1 MSLFKPSEL
10 HAFLKEMDIRPKK
23 GLSQNFLIDG
33 NILRKMVESAA
44 IEPHDLILEI
54 GPGPGVLTEALLK
67 TDAEVIAIEKDPNL
81 AHHLNRLQNGKLQI
95 ISSDF
100 RSVCLPSLI
109 QNKKAKVLANIPY
122 HLTGIILQTLLPM
135 HTQIESIHLM
145 IQKEVADRC
154 TAKVGTKDYS
164 SFTLFTQYHS
174 TPAVLFK
181 VPPSCFYPKPKVD
194 SAVLELKL
202 KAPLFKTPYAPL
214 FTLIRAA
221 FQKRRKMLRSSLKT
235 FASPNQIEAVL
246 SQIGKS
252 PTSRPQNLTLEDFT
266 QFSELLDPI
275 LSKPK
280 DN

>member
-10 HAFLKEMDIRPKK
+10 HAFLKEMDIQPKR

-33 NILRKMVESAA
+33 NILRKMVEAA
-44 IEPHDLILEI
+44 TLEADDLVLEI

-67 TDAEVIAIEKDPNL
+67 TGAEVIAIEKDPTL
-81 AHHLNRLQNGKLQI
+81 AHHLKRLQNGKLQI

-100 RSVCLPSLI
+100 RSVCLPSLL

-122 HLTGIILQTLLPM
+122 HLTGIILQKLLPM
-135 HTQIESIHLM
+135 HTQIQSIHLM
-145 IQKEVADRC
+145 IQKEVGDRC

-164 SFTLFTQYHS
+164 SFTLFTHYHS

-202 KAPLFKTPYAPL
+202 RPPPFKTPYEPL

-221 FQKRRKMLRSSLKT
+221 FQKRRKMLRSSLKN
-235 FASPNQIEAVL
+235 FASPNQIEEIL

-252 PTSRPQNLTLEDFT
+252 PTSRPQNLTLEDFS
-266 QFSELLDPI
+266 QFSELLDET
-275 LSKPK
+275 LSKAK
-280 DN
+280 IS